1 MVQHNTV
8 TKNSYRSR
16 EQEMT
21 HLNVNCYI
29 SDMGHFIETYIV
41 ISVYKNYQILQ
52 CLSCIETAVVSVSL
66 TEINRIHMFC
76 WARQFSLRMC
86 NNSQGFKNC
95 HPRIHLMTLKKK
107 AVSINKSRF
116 LSVVRSGVDRRQKDN
131 LVPWINIDNKF
142 DMQAVSKPLNST

>member
-1 MVQHNTV
+1 MDQHNTV

-142 DMQAVSKPLNST
+142 DMRGSI

>member
-1 MVQHNTV
+1 
-8 TKNSYRSR
+8 
-16 EQEMT
+16 MT

-66 TEINRIHMFC
+66 SEINRIHMFC

-142 DMQAVSKPLNST
+142 DMRGSI

>member
-116 LSVVRSGVDRRQKDN
+116 LSVVRRGVDRRQKDN

-142 DMQAVSKPLNST
+142 DMRGSI

>member
-116 LSVVRSGVDRRQKDN
+116 LSVLRSGVDRRQKDN

-142 DMQAVSKPLNST
+142 DMRGSI

>member
-41 ISVYKNYQILQ
+41 ISVYKNYQIVQ

-86 NNSQGFKNC
+86 NNSQGFKNY

-142 DMQAVSKPLNST
+142 DMRGSI

>member
-76 WARQFSLRMC
+76 WARQFSLRRC

-142 DMQAVSKPLNST
+142 DVRGSI

>member
-95 HPRIHLMTLKKK
+95 HPRLHLMNLKKK

-142 DMQAVSKPLNST
+142 DMRGSI

>member
-1 MVQHNTV
+1 M

-76 WARQFSLRMC
+76 WARQFSLRRC

-142 DMQAVSKPLNST
+142 DMRGSI

>member
-1 MVQHNTV
+1 M

-142 DMQAVSKPLNST
+142 DMRGSI

>member
-131 LVPWINIDNKF
+131 LVPWINFDNKF
-142 DMQAVSKPLNST
+142 DMRGSI

>member
-41 ISVYKNYQILQ
+41 ISVYKNYQNLQ

-142 DMQAVSKPLNST
+142 DMRGSI

>member
-142 DMQAVSKPLNST
+142 DMRGSI

>member
-1 MVQHNTV
+1 MVQHNT
-8 TKNSYRSR
+8 R

-142 DMQAVSKPLNST
+142 DMRGSI

>member
-21 HLNVNCYI
+21 HLNVNWYI

-116 LSVVRSGVDRRQKDN
+116 LSVVRNFCRQVELIEDRKIN
-131 LVPWINIDNKF
+131 L
-142 DMQAVSKPLNST
+142 SLE

>member
-8 TKNSYRSR
+8 TKNSYRSM
-16 EQEMT
+16 EQEMS
-21 HLNVNCYI
+21 HLNVNCHI

-76 WARQFSLRMC
+76 WAIQFSLRMC

-95 HPRIHLMTLKKK
+95 HPRLHLMTLKKK

-116 LSVVRSGVDRRQKDN
+116 LSVVRNFCRQVELIEDKKIH
-131 LVPWINIDNKF
+131 L
-142 DMQAVSKPLNST
+142 SLE

>member
-107 AVSINKSRF
+107 AVSINKGRF

-142 DMQAVSKPLNST
+142 DMRGSI

>member
-131 LVPWINIDNKF
+131 LVPWINIDNEF
-142 DMQAVSKPLNST
+142 DIRGSI

>member
-1 MVQHNTV
+1 MIQHNTV

-16 EQEMT
+16 EQEMS
-21 HLNVNCYI
+21 HLNVNCHI

-66 TEINRIHMFC
+66 IEINRIHMFC

-95 HPRIHLMTLKKK
+95 HPRLHLMTLKKK

-142 DMQAVSKPLNST
+142 DMRGSI

>member
-116 LSVVRSGVDRRQKDN
+116 LSVVRIGVDRRQKDN

-142 DMQAVSKPLNST
+142 DMRGSI